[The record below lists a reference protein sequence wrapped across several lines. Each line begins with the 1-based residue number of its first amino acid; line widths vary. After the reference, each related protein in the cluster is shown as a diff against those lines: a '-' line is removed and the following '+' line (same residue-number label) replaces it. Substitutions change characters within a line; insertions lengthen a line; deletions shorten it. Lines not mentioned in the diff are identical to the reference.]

1 MADLEEVPGGDQLI
15 GVVKKEK
22 ASGEHELIIDGYK
35 CPDQFVND
43 FTPLEFEDLVDM
55 FKKYDTDKSGSI
67 NVEEMRKVAC
77 WAGVARAGS
86 SRWGRRRGGGRRA
99 GDRRDA
105 CAPKKPRR
113 RRSPTATPPLAAAA
127 VAVVPPPR
135 SSTADDGSV
144 IDGGARWRGFA
155 WGRTAA
161 SSSFCV
167 ATLQRCST
175 RRRVSAADPAGV
187 SRPASFAHLLVCS
200 VARVEVLHDMEME
213 FSAEEAVELMDKIDK
228 DGSGILDFEEFVM
241 FVGRIKRGD
250 TELKGFAKLVGDLD
264 ETPVA
269 VLEFECKR
277 RELKS
282 EASGRERRPC
292 NHRRSNGAP

>member
-113 RRSPTATPPLAAAA
+113 RRSPTATPPS
-127 VAVVPPPR
+127 PPPPSP
-135 SSTADDGSV
+135 SSHHHV
-144 IDGGARWRGFA
+144 
-155 WGRTAA
+155 
-161 SSSFCV
+161 
-167 ATLQRCST
+167 
-175 RRRVSAADPAGV
+175 P
-187 SRPASFAHLLVCS
+187 
-200 VARVEVLHDMEME
+200 
-213 FSAEEAVELMDKIDK
+213 
-228 DGSGILDFEEFVM
+228 
-241 FVGRIKRGD
+241 
-250 TELKGFAKLVGDLD
+250 
-264 ETPVA
+264 
-269 VLEFECKR
+269 
-277 RELKS
+277 
-282 EASGRERRPC
+282 RRPMTD
-292 NHRRSNGAP
+292 R